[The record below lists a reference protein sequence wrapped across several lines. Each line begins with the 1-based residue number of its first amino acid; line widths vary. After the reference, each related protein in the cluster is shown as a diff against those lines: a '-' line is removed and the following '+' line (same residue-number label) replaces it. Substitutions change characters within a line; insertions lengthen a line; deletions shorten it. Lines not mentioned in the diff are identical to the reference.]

1 MKAYIDGAH
10 AKNMK
15 VKIYNT
21 VRELSNSCTEIFAL
35 RSLNGE
41 IFSKVREVD
50 IPGFRNI
57 TTRITSLPGLPIMYR
72 MLRL

>member
-41 IFSKVREVD
+41 IFSKGKGR
-50 IPGFRNI
+50 
-57 TTRITSLPGLPIMYR
+57 RIFLASGTLRSGLHR
-72 MLRL
+72 CLVCL